1 MVFVTRSAKSSLRC
15 VVMVCVTRSAKR
27 GLQNGQFSPY
37 AHACRRCKKEWVDG
51 EGWIEGGRAARERR
65 GRESGRCGEGGE
77 GSEGEKEGG
86 REGRVGLTTK
96 PPFVRPSSWDAWDAS
111 LRKNVIEIA
120 VNDTGGVI
128 YYVQ

>member
-1 MVFVTRSAKSSLRC
+1 MGGAGREVRVAREI
-15 VVMVCVTRSAKR
+15 
-27 GLQNGQFSPY
+27 
-37 AHACRRCKKEWVDG
+37 RR
-51 EGWIEGGRAARERR
+51 EGG
-65 GRESGRCGEGGE
+65 GM
-77 GSEGEKEGG
+77 GG

>member
-1 MVFVTRSAKSSLRC
+1 M
-15 VVMVCVTRSAKR
+15 
-27 GLQNGQFSPY
+27 
-37 AHACRRCKKEWVDG
+37 DG
-51 EGWIEGGRAARERR
+51 EGWIEGGRAAGERR

-77 GSEGEKEGG
+77 GSEGDKEGGRGEGG